1 MNIIKKESVGT
12 AIPET
17 GSIEINQ
24 EQNTIPEELL
34 KEFISIRERFLPL
47 WSATGLISLEG
58 SSGIHLE
65 DEQFLATFPEHE
77 VITRDDEKYPEE
89 LFTIFEG
96 VRFFC
101 IK

>member
-17 GSIEINQ
+17 DSIEINQ
-24 EQNTIPEELL
+24 EQNTIPESLL

-47 WSATGLISLEG
+47 WSVTGLISLEG
-58 SSGIHLE
+58 SSGIHLRE
-65 DEQFLATFPEHE
+65 AQFLATFPEYE
-77 VITRDDEKYPEE
+77 VIVRDDEKYPEE
-89 LFTIFEG
+89 LFATFEG

-101 IK
+101 IR